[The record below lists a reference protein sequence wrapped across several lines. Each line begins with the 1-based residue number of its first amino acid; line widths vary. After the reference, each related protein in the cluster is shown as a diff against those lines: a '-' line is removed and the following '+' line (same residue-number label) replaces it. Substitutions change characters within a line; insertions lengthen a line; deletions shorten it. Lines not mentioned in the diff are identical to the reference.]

1 MKILYA
7 LQGTGNGHLTRATD
21 IYPELIKY
29 GDVEVLIS
37 GVQTDIKAP
46 FPIAYQYHGL
56 GFMFGHHGGID
67 VWKTIRN
74 TRLPRLLRDIRHLP
88 VEKYDLVIND
98 FEAVSAWAC
107 KLKGKHCVSLSHQSA
122 VLHKDAPK
130 PDAHDFVG
138 ELVLQQY
145 APVSRVYGF
154 HFNAFADNI
163 FTPVIRQKIRDTVP
177 VNKGHYTVYLPAYDD
192 KKLVL
197 HLSKF
202 KQVQWQVFSKHNKKP
217 FSFENIQVQPVEN
230 EAFINSMASSA
241 GVLCGAGFE
250 GPAEALY
257 LGKKLLVIPMQ
268 NQYEQQCNA
277 AALKEM
283 GVPVISLLANRYH
296 SVIERWLNDD
306 KLIKVNYP
314 DMTADVI
321 ARVVREN
328 SVPYHDSA
336 TMTPSVY

>member
-7 LQGTGNGHLTRATD
+7 LQGTGNGHLTRAID
-21 IYPELIKY
+21 IYPELVKY
-29 GDVEVLIS
+29 GDVDILIS
-37 GVQTDIKAP
+37 GVQTDIKFP
-46 FPIAYQYHGL
+46 FPVAYKYHGL

-67 VWKTIRN
+67 VWKTIRT
-74 TRLPRLLRDIRHLP
+74 TRLPRLLQDIRQLP
-88 VEKYDLVIND
+88 VENYDLVLND

-107 KLKGKHCVSLSHQSA
+107 KLKRKHCVSLSHQSA
-122 VLHKDAPK
+122 VLHKNAPK
-130 PDAHDFVG
+130 PGNPDFVG
-138 ELVLQQY
+138 ELVLKQY
-145 APVSRVYGF
+145 APVNAAYGF
-154 HFNAFADNI
+154 HFDAFAGNI
-163 FTPVIRQKIRDTVP
+163 FTPVIRKKIRDTEP

-192 KKLVL
+192 KILVL

-217 FSFENIQVQPVEN
+217 FTFENIQVQPVEN
-230 EAFINSMASSA
+230 QAFINSMATSA

-277 AALKEM
+277 AALKSM
-283 GVPVISLLANRYH
+283 GIPVINLLANRYH
-296 SVIERWLNDD
+296 SVIEHWLQDD

-314 DMTADVI
+314 DITAEVI

-328 SVPYHDSA
+328 SVMYPGSA
-336 TMTPSVY
+336 LVTPPVY